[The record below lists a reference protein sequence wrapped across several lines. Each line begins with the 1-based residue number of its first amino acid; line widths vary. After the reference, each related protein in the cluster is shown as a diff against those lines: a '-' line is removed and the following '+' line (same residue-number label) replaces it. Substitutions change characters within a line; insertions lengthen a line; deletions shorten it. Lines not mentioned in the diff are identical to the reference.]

1 MSTVRPATPDD
12 LPEILRL
19 ITELAVYERE
29 PDAVEG
35 GVPELAAI
43 LFPDEGSPTAFCHVA
58 EVEVGAGEGG
68 GDRAAGDGRGTK
80 VVGIALWYL
89 TFSTWQVRNG
99 IWLEDLY
106 VEEAHRGSGLGVALL
121 RTLADTCVQRGY
133 GRLEWCVLRW
143 NEPSIRFYESVG
155 ARPQSEWETYRLTG
169 DALTAFAP
177 AATG

>member
-1 MSTVRPATPDD
+1 MQIGSFFRTPNGYEGIIETATLDIRISIVPAEASDAEKAPDWRVHRGD
-12 LPEILRL
+12 
-19 ITELAVYERE
+19 
-29 PDAVEG
+29 G
-35 GVPELAAI
+35 
-43 LFPDEGSPTAFCHVA
+43 
-58 EVEVGAGEGG
+58 GEGG
-68 GDRAAGDGRGTK
+68 TTQ

-106 VEEAHRGSGLGVALL
+106 VEEDHRGSGLGVALL

-169 DALTAFAP
+169 DALSSFAG
-177 AATG
+177 AATA

>member
-1 MSTVRPATPDD
+1 MSTVRPATRED

-35 GVPELAAI
+35 GVPELAAV
-43 LFPDEGSPTAFCHVA
+43 LFPDDGEPTAFCHVA
-58 EVEVGAGEGG
+58 EVEVEGG
-68 GDRAAGDGRGTK
+68 GTK
-80 VVGIALWYL
+80 IVGMALWYL
-89 TFSTWQVRNG
+89 TFSTWQVRTG

-121 RTLADTCVQRGY
+121 RTLARTCVERGY

-155 ARPQSEWETYRLTG
+155 AQPQSEWETYRLTG
-169 DALTAFAP
+169 DALGSFA
-177 AATG
+177 G

>member
-1 MSTVRPATPDD
+1 MSTVRPATPED

-58 EVEVGAGEGG
+58 EVEVGDGEVGDGDGGEGG
-68 GDRAAGDGRGTK
+68 TTQ

-121 RTLADTCVQRGY
+121 RTLADTCVERGY